1 MRVYSTSEARQHFA
15 DLLNRARREGQVEI
29 RRRDGHCFV
38 VRPVASGGSPLEVP
52 GVDTDLSRDEVVG
65 LVRKSRQSTGRLLKV
80 KTPPKSHL
88 HPTRRNRNSARR

>member
-29 RRRDGHCFV
+29 RRRDGHSFV

-65 LVRKSRQSTGRLLKV
+65 LVRKSRQSTGRLLKG
-80 KTPPKSHL
+80 KTPPKSRVQ
-88 HPTRRNRNSARR
+88 PTRRNRSLARR